1 MGVQIWGSRWQ
12 FDGLYPRVG
21 EHAQELFR
29 IQWISIMHQIAFTFE
44 ESVHLIGE
52 IAGNLAHPQS
62 IRLACDS
69 SDLHPS
75 SGQIQEEEHDKP
87 LQPVQVH
94 TSTVKKSV
102 ATI

>member
-1 MGVQIWGSRWQ
+1 MVLTKRSAWAFKFGGSWWQ

-29 IQWISIMHQIAFTFE
+29 IQWISIMHQIAFIFE

-62 IRLACDS
+62 IRPACNS
-69 SDLHPS
+69 SDLHAS
-75 SGQIQEEEHDKP
+75 SRQIHKEEHDNP
-87 LQPVQVH
+87 L
-94 TSTVKKSV
+94 
-102 ATI
+102 